1 MVGGGTNGGTFE
13 LDGDVGQVFAC
24 LGIDHVAKEVGIGG
38 LVGLLDG
45 VFTTGV
51 VLDNGGLSGK

>member
-1 MVGGGTNGGTFE
+1 MVSGGANGGAFE
-13 LDGDVGQVFAC
+13 LYGDVGQVLAC

-45 VFTTGV
+45 IFTTGV

>member
-1 MVGGGTNGGTFE
+1 MPMVNAFE
-13 LDGDVGQVFAC
+13 LDGDVGQVLAC

-51 VLDNGGLSGK
+51 VLDNGG

>member
-1 MVGGGTNGGTFE
+1 MVGGGANGGAFD

-24 LGIDHVAKEVGIGG
+24 LGIDHVAIEVGIGG
-38 LVGLLDG
+38 LVGFLDG
-45 VFTTGV
+45 IFTTGA